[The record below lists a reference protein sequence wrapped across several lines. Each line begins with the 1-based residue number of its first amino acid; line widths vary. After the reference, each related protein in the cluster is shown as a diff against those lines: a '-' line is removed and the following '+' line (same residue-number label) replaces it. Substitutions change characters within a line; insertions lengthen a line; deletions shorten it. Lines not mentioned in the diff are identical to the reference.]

1 LSDPVLLVVED
12 SATMRQVYAYAL
24 SDRFVV
30 RAVERVANARAVLPE
45 GPDLILVDAG
55 LEEADPYEVAASLKK
70 PLKHAKAVIV
80 TSRFHPWDEK
90 RAAKSGIEHHLDKPF
105 ETDSLRA
112 RLDVLLGREP
122 LDPPAAA
129 APVLR
134 PNPPKARTPKPAP
147 AAVPPPIPKTAPV
160 AVPVAGAVGSTAATV
175 AAPAV
180 TAPVKRAEPKKEI
193 SYDLNFAGGW
203 GEEDAASADEAPAEV
218 DPNDPFSAGWGDDGA
233 SGEAAAEVDPNDP
246 FSAGWGEE
254 APAEGEAAAAG
265 EGSEYA
271 WGTEEEAPAEGEAA
285 AAEEGSEYAWGTEE
299 EAPAE
304 GEAAGYVA
312 GPEGEVAAEGEGWG
326 GDFDASGFSSELTA
340 EAGAGAVAA
349 EGAEGAEG
357 AEPAEAEPAAEDAEG
372 WGGEFDA
379 TGYSSELTAEG
390 EDAVAVAAEGA
401 EYTED
406 EAAAEG
412 AETAADG
419 AEGEPAEAEPAAED
433 AEGWG
438 GEFDATGYSS
448 ELTAEDEGS
457 AEGAVAAEGAEYT
470 EGEVAAEGAE
480 TAEGEEAPGDA
491 EAEGEGWG
499 GAFDATGYASE
510 LTADD
515 AASPEAGS
523 EAGPVPAAAA
533 SGSELRSLAED
544 LDKLGLT
551 AAQASAV
558 LQLTTQAIERA
569 VWDVVPRLAERIIRE
584 ELDRLTKP

>member
-1 LSDPVLLVVED
+1 MSDPVLLVVED

-160 AVPVAGAVGSTAATV
+160 AVPVTGAVGTAATV

-254 APAEGEAAAAG
+254 APAEGEAAAA
-265 EGSEYA
+265 
-271 WGTEEEAPAEGEAA
+271 
-285 AAEEGSEYAWGTEE
+285 EEGSEYAWGTEE

-304 GEAAGYVA
+304 GEAAGYGA

-349 EGAEGAEG
+349 EGAEGAE
-357 AEPAEAEPAAEDAEG
+357 PAEAEPAAEDAEG

-390 EDAVAVAAEGA
+390 ADAVDVAAEGA

-406 EAAAEG
+406 DAAAEG

-499 GAFDATGYASE
+499 GEFDATGYASE